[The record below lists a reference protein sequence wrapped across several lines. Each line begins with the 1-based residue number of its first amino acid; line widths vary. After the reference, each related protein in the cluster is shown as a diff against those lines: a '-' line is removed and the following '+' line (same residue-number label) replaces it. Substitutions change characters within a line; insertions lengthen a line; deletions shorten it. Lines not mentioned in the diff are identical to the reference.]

1 LVEIEKSLVMG
12 VIKLEVLKALWSGP
26 IDMENIRKR
35 IIEMLADALDSKT
48 ITRILSQMEKNGYVR
63 SKLNKIRF
71 KKSYALTL
79 EGKSLFEHTWQSL
92 NLFNTSDL
100 RNEKL
105 VKWISMHFAS
115 RNVWVSEQL
124 IEDSLRNYQAEEM
137 LKEYAITS

>member
-1 LVEIEKSLVMG
+1 MG
-12 VIKLEVLKALWSGP
+12 VIKLEVLKTLWSGP
-26 IDMENIRKR
+26 TDIENLRKR
-35 IIEMLADALDSKT
+35 IVEMLANALDSRT

-63 SKLNKIRF
+63 SKLNKIQF

-92 NLFNTSDL
+92 NLFNTPDV

-105 VKWISMHFAS
+105 VKWISTHFAS
-115 RNVWVSEQL
+115 RNVYVSEQL

-137 LKEYAITS
+137 LKEFLPRK

>member
-1 LVEIEKSLVMG
+1 MG
-12 VIKLEVLKALWSGP
+12 VIKLEVMKTLWSGP
-26 IDMENIRKR
+26 TDIEDLRKR
-35 IIEMLADALDSKT
+35 IVETLANALDSRT

-63 SKLNKIRF
+63 SKLNKIQF

-92 NLFNTSDL
+92 NLFNTPDV
-100 RNEKL
+100 RNKKL

-115 RNVWVSEQL
+115 RNVYVSEQL

-137 LKEYAITS
+137 LKEFLPNK